1 MRNAVPFGLSRLFGK
16 LKKST
21 LGKMGYKALMTT
33 PLYTG
38 DYMDSGSYAP
48 ILLALFPIILTL
60 WANLGSVVSEAS
72 KEENEEK
79 L

>member
-1 MRNAVPFGLSRLFGK
+1 MATVTNEIIKNQYGIESSFN
-16 LKKST
+16 
-21 LGKMGYKALMTT
+21 LMTT